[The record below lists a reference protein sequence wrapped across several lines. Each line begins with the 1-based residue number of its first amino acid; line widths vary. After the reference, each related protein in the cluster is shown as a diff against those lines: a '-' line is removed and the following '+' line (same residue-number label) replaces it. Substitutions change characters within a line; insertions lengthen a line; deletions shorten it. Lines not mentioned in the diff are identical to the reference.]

1 MRKLKNKKATTQ
13 HIKTVTCVACGRNM
27 VIPGNEVER
36 IGDSTCIC
44 SDCIESG
51 YFWCNKKRKLCHFT
65 HEDQCDN
72 GSVCMNARNNDA
84 IDYTIKS
91 FH

>member
-1 MRKLKNKKATTQ
+1 MKKFKLKKDKR

-27 VIPGNEVER
+27 VVLGDECER

-44 SDCIESG
+44 ADCIESG
-51 YFWCNKKRKLCHFT
+51 YFWCNRKRKLCHFT
-65 HEDQCDN
+65 HGDHCNN
-72 GSVCMNARNNDA
+72 GINCLNARDNKVS
-84 IDYTIKS
+84 DYTIKS

>member
-1 MRKLKNKKATTQ
+1 MRKFKIKANKQ

-27 VIPGNEVER
+27 VVLGDECER

-44 SDCIESG
+44 ADCIESG

-65 HEDQCDN
+65 HEAQCNNGEVCPNTRDN
-72 GSVCMNARNNDA
+72 NA

>member
-1 MRKLKNKKATTQ
+1 MKKFKLKKDKR

-27 VIPGNEVER
+27 VVLGDECER

-44 SDCIESG
+44 ADCIESG
-51 YFWCNKKRKLCHFT
+51 YFWCNRKRKLCHFA
-65 HEDQCDN
+65 HGDQCN
-72 GSVCMNARNNDA
+72 GINCLNARDNKV